1 MEQQAGE
8 HEGSEAAAVTGAAVA
23 GAEDQTDAPRRALLV
38 RYLASHDQ
46 PCPNCRYNLRGLT
59 AARCPEC
66 NLALQLRVSLVHPGL
81 VLWLTGLI
89 GLSLG
94 TGLAVMMNVFMVLR
108 TMQQSQLPPH
118 AMNQWVYAVALPA
131 AVLGLMLAS
140 YIRGRVRFRAMN
152 VYTRRGV
159 VTGCWL
165 ASIVY
170 LAWFTMIIN

>member
-8 HEGSEAAAVTGAAVA
+8 HEDGQATAAAGAAVEA
-23 GAEDQTDAPRRALLV
+23 DAPRRALLV

-66 NLALQLRVSLVHPGL
+66 NLALQLRVSLAHPGL

-108 TMQQSQLPPH
+108 MMERSPMTRQQESQWL
-118 AMNQWVYAVALPA
+118 WAVLLPA
-131 AVLGLMLAS
+131 LVLGGLLTAYVRS
-140 YIRGRVRFRAMN
+140 RVRFRSWHRA
-152 VYTRRGV
+152 TQRTV
-159 VTGCWL
+159 VGTCWVL
-165 ASIVY
+165 SVAY
-170 LAWFTMIIN
+170 LIFFSMVIE

>member
-1 MEQQAGE
+1 MEHQAGE
-8 HEGSEAAAVTGAAVA
+8 HEGGEAAAVTGAAMA

-108 TMQQSQLPPH
+108 MMERSPMTRQQESQWL
-118 AMNQWVYAVALPA
+118 WAVLLPA
-131 AVLGLMLAS
+131 LVLGGLLTAYVRSRVHFRLWHRATQRTVVGTCWMLSVA
-140 YIRGRVRFRAMN
+140 
-152 VYTRRGV
+152 
-159 VTGCWL
+159 
-165 ASIVY
+165 Y
-170 LAWFTMIIN
+170 LIFFSMVIE

>member
-8 HEGSEAAAVTGAAVA
+8 HEGGQGSAVTGPAAA
-23 GAEDQTDAPRRALLV
+23 GAEDRADDPRRALLV

-59 AARCPEC
+59 TAHCPEC

-108 TMQQSQLPPH
+108 VMQRNQMPPS
-118 AMNQWVYAVALPA
+118 ARSQWVFVVALPA
-131 AVLGLMLAS
+131 VVLGLMLAS
-140 YIRGRVRFRAMN
+140 YIRGRVRFRSMN
-152 VYTRRGV
+152 VYARRSV
-159 VTGCWL
+159 VTGCWIV
-165 ASIVY
+165 SIVY
-170 LAWFTMIIN
+170 LVWFTLTIN